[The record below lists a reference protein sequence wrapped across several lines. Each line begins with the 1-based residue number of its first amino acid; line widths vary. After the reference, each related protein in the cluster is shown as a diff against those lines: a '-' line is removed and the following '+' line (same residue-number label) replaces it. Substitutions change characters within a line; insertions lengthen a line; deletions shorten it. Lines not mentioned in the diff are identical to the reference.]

1 MASGNNRKTGNKT
14 APGSYGN
21 TPAANVRKGGGFDFS
36 KMFKK
41 IGNIVFV
48 AVIAY
53 FVFSIFSQQSIISEN
68 NAEIASLNEQIS
80 EKQIEIERLE
90 QEYANIDSD
99 EYIERMAREKL
110 GLVQANERV
119 YKDSSKRQ

>member
-1 MASGNNRKTGNKT
+1 MTPGNNHKTGNK
-14 APGSYGN
+14 AYGSM
-21 TPAANVRKGGGFDFS
+21 PAKNVRKGGGFDFS
-36 KMFKK
+36 VMFKK
-41 IGNIVFV
+41 IGNIVFIV
-48 AVIAY
+48 VIAY
-53 FVFSIFSQQSIISEN
+53 FAFSIFSQQGTISEN
-68 NAEIASLNEQIS
+68 NAEIASLEQQIS

-119 YKDSSKRQ
+119 FKDASKR